1 VRCRAGTVHL
11 GARLRPLEIALNEK
25 QIPQF
30 VEKNRNQSRKLSVRL
45 PLIAELMQ
53 QFRSPA
59 KDETK
64 STQMALQ

>member
-1 VRCRAGTVHL
+1 
-11 GARLRPLEIALNEK
+11 LEIALNEK

>member
-1 VRCRAGTVHL
+1 VHL

>member
-1 VRCRAGTVHL
+1 M
-11 GARLRPLEIALNEK
+11 RPLEIALNEN

>member
-1 VRCRAGTVHL
+1 M
-11 GARLRPLEIALNEK
+11 RPLEIALNEK